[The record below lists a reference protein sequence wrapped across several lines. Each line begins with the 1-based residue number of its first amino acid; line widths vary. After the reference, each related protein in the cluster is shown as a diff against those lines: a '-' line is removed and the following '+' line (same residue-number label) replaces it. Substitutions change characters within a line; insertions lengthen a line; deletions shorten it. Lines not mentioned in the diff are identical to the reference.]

1 LSHVIDHTAAEIA
14 EEVRSGRRSAVAVA
28 KCALSLVASRDPALN
43 CFTATLRDRALES
56 AAAVDEAVR
65 QGRDPGPLAG
75 VPFAVKNLYDVQGV
89 VTLAGSVIE
98 ASRPAAGE
106 DAPLISRLEAAGA
119 VLLGALNMDEYAYG
133 FTTENS
139 HYGATRNPHDA
150 ARISGGS
157 SGGSAAA
164 VAAGLVPLS
173 LGSDTNG
180 SIRVPA
186 GLCGVYGLKPTFGRL
201 SRRGTMP
208 FVHSLDH
215 TGPFARTV
223 RDLALVYDALQGHDP
238 LDPVSAERPVEP
250 VTIELTGG
258 KPRLRVGLLGGWF
271 KDNASP
277 EAIAAT
283 ESVASRLQAIKAE
296 LPGAKAA
303 RAAAFCLTGAEG
315 GSLHLETLRA
325 RPRDFDFATRDR
337 LIAGALQ
344 PAHVLAR
351 AQRVRRWFLEQALKV
366 FEDFDI
372 LLAPATPFPATPI
385 GQITIEMGGEEV
397 SVRANL
403 GLYTQPISFIG
414 LPVLTVPV
422 VRKGQLPMGVQ
433 LIAAPWREDVLVRAA
448 AWLETEGAVGSRK
461 PSTLPTAPA
470 EHDHDDHDH
479 Q

>member
-1 LSHVIDHTAAEIA
+1 LSDLIDHTAAEIA
-14 EEVRSGRRSAVAVA
+14 GEVRSGRRSAVAVA
-28 KCALSLVASRDPALN
+28 EAALSLIAARDPQLN
-43 CFTATLRDRALES
+43 CFTATLGERALAS
-56 AAAVDEAVR
+56 AAAVDAAVR

-75 VPFAVKNLYDVQGV
+75 APFAVKNLYDLRGV

-98 ASRPAAGE
+98 ASKPPARQ
-106 DAPLISRLEAAGA
+106 DAALVSRLEAAGA
-119 VLLGALNMDEYAYG
+119 VLVGALNMDEYAYG

-150 ARISGGS
+150 TRIAGGS

-186 GLCGVYGLKPTFGRL
+186 ALCGVYGLKPTFGRL
-201 SRRGTMP
+201 SRRGTTP

-223 RDLALVYDALQGHDP
+223 RDLALVYDALQGRDP

-250 VTIELTGG
+250 VAFELGGG

-271 KDNASP
+271 KENASP
-277 EAIAAT
+277 EALAAT
-283 ESVASRLQAIKAE
+283 ESVAARLEAIRAD
-296 LPGAKAA
+296 LPGAQAA

-315 GSLHLETLRA
+315 GSLHLDALRA

-344 PAHVLAR
+344 PAHVPAR
-351 AQRVRRWFLEQALKV
+351 AQRVRRWFLEQALGLL
-366 FEDFDI
+366 EGFDI

-385 GQITIEMGGEEV
+385 GQATTLMGGEPV

-422 VRKGQLPMGVQ
+422 VSQGQLPMGVQ
-433 LIAAPWREDVLVRAA
+433 LIAAPWREDLLVRAA
-448 AWLETEGAVGSRK
+448 AWLEAEGAVGSSQ
-461 PSTLPTAPA
+461 PSTLPTAPK
-470 EHDHDDHDH
+470 HRDDHDH